1 MNRRLTLFAL
11 GQFAEKHNL
20 RVDWL
25 IGGDLKAHPRGGLPC
40 RTANPR
46 PRAMSNQEL
55 VEAIGSLDEKN
66 QQFIISYMQILVDGG
81 GAA

>member
-1 MNRRLTLFAL
+1 
-11 GQFAEKHNL
+11 
-20 RVDWL
+20 
-25 IGGDLKAHPRGGLPC
+25 
-40 RTANPR
+40 
-46 PRAMSNQEL
+46 MSNQEL